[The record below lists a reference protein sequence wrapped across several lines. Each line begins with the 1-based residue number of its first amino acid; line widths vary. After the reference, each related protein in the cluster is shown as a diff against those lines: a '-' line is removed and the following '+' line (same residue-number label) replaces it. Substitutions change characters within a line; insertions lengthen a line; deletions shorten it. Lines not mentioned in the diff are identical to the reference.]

1 MLAFHCSKN
10 KNNSNFKIDKTN
22 FVIVFLSLLNS
33 NSNNSNKLLQVTGM
47 RGSQLFHRMHIAV
60 MLWNFPN
67 GFLFPI

>member
-33 NSNNSNKLLQVTGM
+33 NSNNSNKLLKVTMNG
-47 RGSQLFHRMHIAV
+47 GSQLFSTECTMHSDV
-60 MLWNFPN
+60 VELS
-67 GFLFPI
+67 